1 MKSKGITEKDYKKL
15 SCPNCNSKNIIKRGF
30 RRTEN
35 RGKIQRYSCKDC
47 LNRLVLDEGFFRMR
61 NHPRKITC
69 ALDLF
74 YRGVSTRKVQEHFRA
89 FYPHNSSHKS
99 VYKWV
104 VKYSNVI
111 SNFTDKL
118 KINSGREIQ
127 VDEME
132 YHRRTSSNKRGVS
145 KNWFIDSIDCKTRY
159 TVGSKYFKARG
170 QKEIREVMNK
180 VKYKTEGYVTTI
192 TTDGY
197 TAYEN
202 VVKKTFGWSNK
213 QRGYTIR
220 HNKVTASKGEG
231 FNIMIERLHN
241 SIRERTK
248 TFRGFHGCME
258 SAEAIMKG
266 YEIFYNF
273 IRKHQTIKKCP
284 YELAIPNLMLT
295 SENKWLELIG
305 LSKLPKY

>member
-1 MKSKGITEKDYKKL
+1 MVQKIKCLYCKNNNVVKRGNFQTKAHGKQQRYFCK
-15 SCPNCNSKNIIKRGF
+15 NCNKKFIERTGF
-30 RRTEN
+30 
-35 RGKIQRYSCKDC
+35 Y
-47 LNRLVLDEGFFRMR
+47 RMR
-61 NHPRKITC
+61 NNPKKITC

-74 YRGVSTRKVQEHFRA
+74 YRGVSTRKVQEHFKA
-89 FYPHNSSHKS
+89 FYSHNSSHKS

-104 VKYSNVI
+104 IKYSDMI

-118 KINSGREIQ
+118 RINSGKEIQ

-132 YHRRTSSNKRGVS
+132 YHRRANPNKKGIS
-145 KNWFIDSIDCKTRY
+145 KDWFIDSIDCKTRY
-159 TVGSKYFKARG
+159 MVGSKYFKSRG

-202 VVKKTFGWSNK
+202 VVKKTFGWNNK
-213 QRGYTIR
+213 EQRYAIR
-220 HNKVTASKGEG
+220 HNKVTASKGED

-248 TFRGFHGCME
+248 TFRGFHGSVE

-273 IRKHQTIKKCP
+273 IRKHQAIKKCP
-284 YELAIPNLMLT
+284 YELAIPNLNLNGG
-295 SENKWLELIG
+295 NKWLSLIEL
-305 LSKLPKY
+305 SNRNN